1 MWRCGVNSRDEA
13 GDTDGQDHTE
23 RSVRK
28 LDPISLI
35 AGVLTLL
42 ASAYILADGAGWVTV
57 LDPRWVLAGA
67 AVLAGVLMLGTSARR
82 GRG

>member
-1 MWRCGVNSRDEA
+1 MNNQDEA
-13 GDTDGQDHTE
+13 RNTEGRDHTE
-23 RSVRK
+23 RPARK

-35 AGVLTLL
+35 AGVLALL
-42 ASAYILADGAGWVTV
+42 ASAYILTDGAGWVTV
-57 LDPRWVLAGA
+57 LDPRWVLAGT